1 MTISVSCPD
10 CFQEY
15 SVKDELAGKKIR
27 CKACQ
32 SIIKIAAAADQ
43 LDELEDVDDEPAL
56 GSSRARSSKGSKAA
70 QQTSKKKKSTN
81 PSVSSGIPWRGV
93 GIPLGIALTLYL
105 ASKILPYGVL
115 KLASSLLA
123 ALTLMGCG
131 AVGFYMLAR
140 VSARMGRDVQSGHL
154 RATRKIAGS
163 EAAIAFASLAIFYV
177 MVKGMILAPQRTL
190 PWALMSVIGIGGVV
204 WIGYFEKDA
213 FKPPLPQQH
222 SPPGWDDKAWA
233 DFEAGKR

>member
-93 GIPLGIALTLYL
+93 GIPLGI
-105 ASKILPYGVL
+105 
-115 KLASSLLA
+115 